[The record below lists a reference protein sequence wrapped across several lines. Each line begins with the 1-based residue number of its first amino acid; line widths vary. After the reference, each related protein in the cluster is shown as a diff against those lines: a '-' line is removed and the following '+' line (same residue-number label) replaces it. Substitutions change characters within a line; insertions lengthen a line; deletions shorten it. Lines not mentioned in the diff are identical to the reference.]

1 MQGLA
6 VLREKLVDLYGEVVA
21 LRAGIDEDDAA
32 NTAIHGAI
40 DTLNEISKVA
50 HSQTNYT
57 HVNLKERFEL
67 RNIA

>member
-1 MQGLA
+1 M
-6 VLREKLVDLYGEVVA
+6 K
-21 LRAGIDEDDAA
+21 AGIDDDDAA
-32 NTAIHGAI
+32 NTAIDGAV

-50 HSQTNYT
+50 HAQTNYT